1 MPTHLFSHAPL
12 ESVAEAQR
20 RARRTLP
27 KTVCDSLLADN
38 EMGLSIEGNVR
49 TFAELGLRPCIGAGA
64 PLASNKPGS
73 TGVPWRTGRRT
84 CSAPPRCWRTERDLV
99 VQRQAYVRMRA

>member
-12 ESVAEAQR
+12 ESVAEAER

-27 KTVCDSLLADN
+27 KTVCDSPLADN

-49 TFAELGLRPCIGAGA
+49 TFAELGLRPRIGTLRPYGKRRCRSCQT
-64 PLASNKPGS
+64 PPASQLLF
-73 TGVPWRTGRRT
+73 R
-84 CSAPPRCWRTERDLV
+84 
-99 VQRQAYVRMRA
+99 